1 LFFRFLKEEYKM
13 LADLV
18 EVKTVDGMTLG
29 GAYFA
34 PSDVERSS
42 SVDAV
47 CFFHGDGGHFYRP
60 LSLELGQR
68 LAEQGIAFLAANR
81 RGHDIVAAGARGG
94 PPKGYAFESVDE
106 SRLDY
111 AAWLEL
117 LRDRGHGRIVI
128 GGHSGGA
135 VRSVYAQ
142 AKEQFEDVVAV
153 IPVSPGEY
161 DHKGL
166 IELHPQEF
174 LKVYNDASHEV
185 AEGRPDT
192 FFTPGMPWGST
203 WSAGAFV
210 DCFNTDNRYSV
221 TSRASEVECPV
232 MFIFGSEECSGPQ
245 ILPACGAAMRSV
257 KAAEFPHVSVE
268 VIDGANHGYQGRELQ
283 LFETIHG
290 WLKTI

>member
-1 LFFRFLKEEYKM
+1 M
-13 LADLV
+13 LADFV
-18 EVKTVDGMTLG
+18 EVQTSDGMTLG

-34 PSDVERSS
+34 PADVDRGS
-42 SVDAV
+42 SVEAV

-60 LSLELGQR
+60 LYLELGQR
-68 LAEQGIAFLAANR
+68 LAERGIAFLAANR
-81 RGHDIVAAGARGG
+81 RGHDIVSAGARDG

-117 LRDRGHGRIVI
+117 LRERGHRRIVI

-142 AKEQFEDVVAV
+142 AKEKFPEVVAV
-153 IPVSPGEY
+153 LPVSPGEY
-161 DHKGL
+161 NYEGL
-166 IELHPQEF
+166 KELHPDNF
-174 LKVYNDASHEV
+174 LRVYHDATHEV
-185 AEGRPDT
+185 AEGRPHT

-210 DCFNTDNRYSV
+210 DCFNADNRYSV
-221 TSRASEVECPV
+221 TARVEEVECPV
-232 MFIFGSEECSGPQ
+232 MFIFGSEECEGPQ
-245 ILPACGAAMRSV
+245 VLPACGAAMRSV
-257 KAAEFPHVSVE
+257 KAAEFPHITVNI
-268 VIDGANHGYQGRELQ
+268 IDGANHGYQGRDLE